1 MSHLDKI
8 FSIKN
13 VTDDN
18 ADEQLSVIAKRNF
31 EHCHINLDGV
41 IYKFLEIEFYFWS
54 STHEDNKLDGK
65 PFVYKRCNPEP
76 AQYFIHSSGIDLCL
90 KSDSGFGGILIRS
103 LLRIVGEKVE
113 SVVTGPIACCD
124 ALIKDCS

>member
-8 FSIKN
+8 FSIEN
-13 VTDDN
+13 LTDDN

-65 PFVYKRCNPEP
+65 SFVYKRCNPEP
-76 AQYFIHSSGIDLCL
+76 TQYIIHRSGIDLCL

-113 SVVTGPIACCD
+113 SVVRCPIDCSD
-124 ALIKDCS
+124 ALINYCY